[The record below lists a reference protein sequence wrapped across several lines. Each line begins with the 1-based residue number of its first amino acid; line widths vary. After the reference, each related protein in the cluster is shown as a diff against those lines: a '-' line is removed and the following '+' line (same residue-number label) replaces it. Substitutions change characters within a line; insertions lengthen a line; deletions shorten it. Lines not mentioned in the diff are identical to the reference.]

1 MTTNMRDAF
10 ERLAASTRRMSP
22 SAHLW
27 VATRLRHLLDRS
39 KAGTYRAPHYIKG
52 GGWNIR

>member
-10 ERLAASTRRMSP
+10 ARLAAARP
-22 SAHLW
+22 DHPW

-39 KAGTYRAPHYIKG
+39 NAGTYRAPHYIKG